1 MGNHASTH
9 QSQNTPVAQRVN
21 FRLFLANQVASQSG
35 TWLQFVAV
43 AWLASEQTGSG
54 AALGWV
60 AVMTF
65 GPLLLLGPWTGSLAD
80 RVDKHRLLVVTQL
93 LMIIQSA
100 TLGALVLMG
109 IDDMTVVYGLTLA
122 YGLIHA
128 AEAPVRRAIVGELVD
143 QERIPRAVSLVNVI
157 AAMGRVLGPLCASA
171 LITTAGTS
179 WCFVTTAGSYLVALG
194 VLIPVNR
201 SALRTTE
208 PIRQPGAV
216 RAGLRYAWRTPEL
229 RVALILTG
237 AVATFGFNHQVLI
250 PLLATRT
257 FGGGAGSYTLLYTA
271 ISVGSVL
278 GALAMTRRDSVSP
291 RVLVWATAAFAVTNG
306 LLAGA
311 PNLWLAFAACFATGA
326 AALLFITASVA
337 LLQQRCAPAM
347 RGRVMALY
355 AMVLLGGVPIG
366 APFVGALADI
376 AGPRT
381 AVATGSI
388 FAGLAAVWAFGRLR
402 PRDQRAAIGHRHPQS
417 DENRLIGVSLDSHVA
432 RRICSDANRQFS

>member
-1 MGNHASTH
+1 MNL
-9 QSQNTPVAQRVN
+9 
-21 FRLFLANQVASQSG
+21 RLFLANQVASQSG

-43 AWLASEQTGSG
+43 AWLASQQTGSG

-65 GPLLLLGPWTGSLAD
+65 GPLLLLGPWMGALAD
-80 RVDKHRLLVVTQL
+80 RVDKHRLLVMTQL

-100 TLGALVLMG
+100 TLGVLVLMG
-109 IDDMTVVYGLTLA
+109 IHGMTVVYGLTLA
-122 YGLIHA
+122 YGLVHA

-143 QERIPRAVSLVNVI
+143 EERIPQAVSLVNVI
-157 AAMGRVLGPLCASA
+157 AAMGRVLGPLGASA
-171 LITTAGTS
+171 LITTVGTG
-179 WCFVTTAGSYLVALG
+179 WCFVTTAGSYLIALL
-194 VLIPVNR
+194 VLVPINR
-201 SALRTTE
+201 SVLRTTE

-271 ISVGSVL
+271 ISSGSVL
-278 GALAMTRRDSVSP
+278 GALAAARRGTLSP
-291 RVLVWATAAFAVTNG
+291 RVLVWATVAFAVTNG

-311 PNLWLAFAACFATGA
+311 PNLWLAIAACFATGA

-355 AMVLLGGVPIG
+355 TMVLLGGVPIG
-366 APFVGALADI
+366 APIVGALADV

-381 AVATGSI
+381 AVAVGSM
-388 FAGLAAVWAFGRLR
+388 FAGIAAVWAFGQLRARYPRGDSCAPPPGRLAEL
-402 PRDQRAAIGHRHPQS
+402 PFAAR
-417 DENRLIGVSLDSHVA
+417 
-432 RRICSDANRQFS
+432 